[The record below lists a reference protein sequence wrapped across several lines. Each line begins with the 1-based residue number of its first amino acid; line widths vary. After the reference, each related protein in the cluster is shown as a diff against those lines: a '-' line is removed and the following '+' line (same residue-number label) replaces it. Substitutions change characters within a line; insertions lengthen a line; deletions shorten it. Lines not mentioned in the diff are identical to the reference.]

1 MAWIWALPFQNSWNL
16 LYNFPNRDP
25 WIGFVGRALMAALQ
39 LGYLDVAQVAT
50 NNMDLLLI

>member
-25 WIGFVGRALMAALQ
+25 WIGFVGRTLMATLQ
-39 LGYLDVAQVAT
+39 LGHLDVAQVAT
-50 NNMDLLLI
+50 NDMDLLLI

>member
-1 MAWIWALPFQNSWNL
+1 MARILTLPFQNSRNL

-50 NNMDLLLI
+50 NNMNLLLI

>member
-1 MAWIWALPFQNSWNL
+1 
-16 LYNFPNRDP
+16 
-25 WIGFVGRALMAALQ
+25 LMAALQ